1 MLCGCKDKK
10 IILDK
15 SRNDVLYR
23 YVFPVMIHQQ
33 HQLTC
38 SFMAEQIVA
47 LGNLRTIK

>member
-1 MLCGCKDKK
+1 MWLQGKK

-15 SRNDVLYR
+15 SKNDVLYR

-38 SFMAEQIVA
+38 SKFHGRADGGSWQSEDY
-47 LGNLRTIK
+47 